1 MKIRIIPILLSS
13 LFILSACGGNEPE
26 PEAEGDGYVDVLPD
40 KIEEGMIFHAF
51 NWTYK
56 QILENLDSIRDAGF
70 RSIQTNP
77 VQQPKSNGTKWE
89 FFYQPV
95 SFSIAKTSPLGTKD
109 DLIALTRAAKERGM
123 SIIADIVFNHMATPG
138 MNESS
143 KVPPIDPEIEEYEPY
158 IYQHENECFHRVD
171 TSYGSGNVTQLYPG
185 LPDLNTANEHV
196 QERALSLLKECID
209 AGIDGFRFDAA
220 KHIETPEDPNFASSF
235 WDNTLEKAKEYYKT
249 QNNGKELFAYG
260 EILNDP
266 DGGRDISLYT
276 KYMKVTDN
284 TYISGVNNYF
294 NTKKVD
300 RALDATYG
308 KTTDASNLI
317 TWVESHDTYT
327 GGGSHIGDKK
337 TIREWSLIASRKD
350 TISLYFARVD
360 DNETVAKVA
369 SYVYE
374 DPHIAY
380 ANRFHNRYIHIPEY
394 QSSVTTQIYLN
405 ERVSD
410 NLSGAFLVNPN
421 STPETVEV
429 NFPHLPD
436 GYYFDQVQA
445 KQVHVK
451 NHKAKIEFDD
461 FGIVYLTPSKN
472 GLLPVYTPSNRTGG
486 YIEPFTLNVEL
497 KNVTDSYYQ
506 LNNGEK
512 VPFTDKFS
520 KKIGETAKDGEL
532 TSVTIGFKN
541 NGKEST
547 RSLNFTKVDLLAGGF
562 NIIHFNPEYVST
574 YEIYIWTWTSSSSV
588 WTKDYE
594 FNSEKNVLLIKN
606 YENLTGFIVALF
618 AKGYVISDLT
628 EWDSRCIKQTADIHP
643 SDIYFDASLF

>member
-1 MKIRIIPILLSS
+1 MKIRIIPVLLSS

-143 KVPPIDPEIEEYEPY
+143 KVPPIDPEIEQYEPY

-369 SYVYE
+369 SYVFE

-436 GYYFDQVQA
+436 GFYFDQVQA

-472 GLLPVYTPSNRTGG
+472 GLLPVYTSSNRTGG

-512 VPFTDKFS
+512 IPFTDKFS
-520 KKIGETAKDGEL
+520 QKIGETAKDGEL

-628 EWDSRCIKQTADIHP
+628 KWDSRCVKQTADIHP

>member
-1 MKIRIIPILLSS
+1 MKIRIIPVLLSS

-143 KVPPIDPEIEEYEPY
+143 KVPPIDPEIEQYEPY

-196 QERALSLLKECID
+196 QERALALLKECID

-249 QNNGKELFAYG
+249 KNNGKELFAYG

-308 KTTDASNLI
+308 KNTDASNLI

-374 DPHIAY
+374 DPHVAY
-380 ANRFHNRYIHIPEY
+380 ANRFHNRFIHIPEY

-436 GYYFDQVQA
+436 GFYFDQVQA

-472 GLLPVYTPSNRTGG
+472 GLLPVYTPSHRTSG

-512 VPFTDKFS
+512 IPFTDKFS
-520 KKIGETAKDGEL
+520 QKIGDTAKDGEL

-547 RSLNFTKVDLLAGGF
+547 RSLNFTKVDLLSGGF
-562 NIIHFNPEYVST
+562 NIIHFNPEYVSD
-574 YEIYIWTWTSSSSV
+574 YEIYIWTWTSSSSI

-628 EWDSRCIKQTADIHP
+628 KWDSRCVKQTADIHP

>member
-56 QILENLDSIRDAGF
+56 QILENIDSIRDAGF

-143 KVPPIDPEIEEYEPY
+143 KVPPIDPEIEQYEPY

-308 KTTDASNLI
+308 KNTDASNLI

-350 TISLYFARVD
+350 TISLYFARID

-369 SYVYE
+369 SYGFE
-374 DPHIAY
+374 DPHVAY

-436 GYYFDQVQA
+436 GFYFDQVQA

-472 GLLPVYTPSNRTGG
+472 GLLPVYTPSHRTSG
-486 YIEPFTLNVEL
+486 YIEPFTLIVEL

-512 VPFTDKFS
+512 IPFTDKFS
-520 KKIGETAKDGEL
+520 QKIGETAKDGEL

-547 RSLNFTKVDLLAGGF
+547 RSLNFTKVDLLSGGF

-628 EWDSRCIKQTADIHP
+628 KWDSRCVKQTADIHP